1 MFDPNSNPMDSEYQS
16 PNGLLKHYLD
26 KGQVFP
32 YGQESVQTLINF
44 SNEATKVIANV
55 GCMVEG
61 MVKEQRLV
69 KQELIVLGD
78 TEAAT
83 KFDEMMPRLV
93 RMNDDL
99 KALCVSFNAMAATLI
114 LTAKQVEMQD

>member
-16 PNGLLKHYLD
+16 PNGILKHYLD
-26 KGQVFP
+26 KAQVFP

-55 GCMVEG
+55 GSMVEG
-61 MVKEQRLV
+61 MVKEQGLV
-69 KQELIVLGD
+69 KKELIVLGD
-78 TEAAT
+78 TEAAK

-114 LTAKQVEMQD
+114 LTAKQVAMQD